1 LADPDELRSKEEK
14 EHYAARDPIP
24 QLKEYMLKNGLATE
38 EEIKALDKSVEEE
51 VEDCVKFA
59 DESPKPDMSQL
70 LENVFADPKG
80 FGIGPDGRYRYEQP
94 GFTAGTAEVS

>member
-1 LADPDELRSKEEK
+1 MERAVLRFLPGSGC
-14 EHYAARDPIP
+14 RGCL
-24 QLKEYMLKNGLATE
+24 Q
-38 EEIKALDKSVEEE
+38 
-51 VEDCVKFA
+51 
-59 DESPKPDMSQL
+59 DMSQL